1 MGKKNTTREKAN
13 ANRGSKMG
21 RKKIEAVWNS
31 LRKEIDLKQVIYW
44 IGLQATA
51 QEIAGSFRVSVAT
64 LDLRLKENLGMTFT
78 ELKEAL
84 GHGADGKLR
93 LRQMQFELARTNPS
107 MAIWLGKQW
116 LDQKDTIHQ
125 ETTLKNDN
133 VQIYIPD
140 NGRDSKDKTETE

>member
-1 MGKKNTTREKAN
+1 MKNILRKKMAKKNPTREKAY
-13 ANRGSKMG
+13 ASKGTQTG
-21 RKKIEAVWNS
+21 RKKIQAVWES
-31 LRKEIDLKQVIYW
+31 LEKEIDLRQVIYW

-51 QEIAGSFRVSVAT
+51 KEIAGSFRVSTHT
-64 LDLRLKENLGMTFT
+64 LDLRLKENFGMNFT
-78 ELKEAL
+78 QLKEEL

-116 LDQKDTIHQ
+116 LNQKDTIHQ
-125 ETTLKNDN
+125 ETTVKSDN

-140 NGRDSKDKTETE
+140 NGRE